1 MKSHAGL
8 PQKARKPVST
18 KTDKILDAPTALAP
32 RNPSSL
38 VGWADLYF
46 RVQVLGSPRKT
57 EEAKKRDLSLFLS
70 FFGEEVGHDQVDGW
84 TPSVSKSFLRQLKEK
99 VSPQTKKLL
108 SPTTVNRVMASVRHF
123 GRWLHKR
130 RPLLAGNPL
139 EGVRDLVTDAPSW
152 NGLTR
157 RQILRLKAA
166 CEQRLKACTRA
177 DQDPHLEVAVF
188 HVLLHTGL
196 REFELAGLDLR
207 QYHHRGFHAVP
218 RKGNRVTQ
226 KVPVPSDAAI
236 WLDLY
241 VKESRGKDP
250 GALFVSRR
258 GTRISTQDVRR
269 ICHRIAA
276 QACAQI
282 PEGERFQLNPHMLR
296 HTFLKRVADKHG
308 VHVAQ
313 RMSGNISIREI
324 FRYTQPHQDEIDQS
338 VEDLF

>member
-1 MKSHAGL
+1 MKTRSFV
-8 PQKARKPVST
+8 PKKVRKRPVT
-18 KTDKILDAPTALAP
+18 LKDKILSAPVALVPPDP
-32 RNPSSL
+32 RSL
-38 VGWADLYF
+38 MGWADLYF
-46 RVQVLGSPRKT
+46 RVQVLGAPRKT

-84 TPSVSKSFLRQLKEK
+84 TPAVSRSFLRQLKEK
-99 VSPQTKKLL
+99 PL

-152 NGLTR
+152 NGLTN

-166 CEQRLKACTRA
+166 CEQRIKACTRA
-177 DQDPHLEVAVF
+177 DQDPLLEVAVF

-196 REFELAGLDLR
+196 REFELAGLDVR

-218 RKGNRVTQ
+218 RKGHRVTQ
-226 KVPVPSDAAI
+226 KVPVPSDAAR

-241 VKESRGKDP
+241 IKESRGAKP

-269 ICHRIAA
+269 VCHRIAA
-276 QACAQI
+276 QASAQV
-282 PEGERFQLNPHMLR
+282 PAKERFQLNPHMLR

-324 FRYTQPHQDEIDQS
+324 FRYTQPHQDEIDAS